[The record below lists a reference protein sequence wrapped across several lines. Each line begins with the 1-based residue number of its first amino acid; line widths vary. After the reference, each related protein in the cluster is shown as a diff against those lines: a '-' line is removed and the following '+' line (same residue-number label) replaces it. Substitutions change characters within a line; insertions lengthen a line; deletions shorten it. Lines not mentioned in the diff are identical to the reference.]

1 MEFAIRPVRAGDAE
15 RVSAL
20 IRGLGLFGRLESE
33 DPQVTAARISKHLGM
48 CLADDSHSLFVA
60 TGPGKEPIAYAAVHW
75 LPYLFLTGPEGYL
88 SELFV
93 AESARDLGVGTALL
107 DSVVS
112 EARQRGRVRLMLNAV
127 RTRESYPRGFCMKRD
142 WPERE
147 DMANMVF
154 EP

>member
-1 MEFAIRPVRAGDAE
+1 MEFAIRPVRADDAE
-15 RVSAL
+15 GVSAL
-20 IRGLGLFGRLESE
+20 IRGLGLFRRLESE
-33 DPQVTAARISKHLGM
+33 DPQVTTARISKHLGM

-112 EARQRGRVRLMLNAV
+112 EARRRGCIRLMLNAV
-127 RTRESYPRGFCMKRD
+127 RTRESYTRGFYTKRG
-142 WPERE
+142 WTERE